1 MALTPEFT
9 AAIGGHPVVAEI
21 LWRRG
26 YREIEAARAFLD
38 PNQYVPSSPHDLPD
52 LDKAVARLQRA
63 IAQREHI
70 RIWGDFDVD
79 GQTATSVLFLGLQA
93 CGAQV
98 DYTIPNRSTHSH
110 GLNFDGIGKAK
121 DDGVA
126 ILLTCDCG
134 VTDFEYVS
142 YARQM
147 GLDVI
152 ISDHHDLEHD
162 ETGAARIPAANA
174 TINPKRLPEGH
185 PLMHLP
191 GVGVAYELIIALM
204 ASDDEDN
211 GMMGS
216 GDDGNNKSSSPHH
229 PQTLL
234 DLVALGIVAD
244 IAYQQGDTRYLLQ
257 RGLQQLRST
266 PRPGIRALMRAAEI
280 TPEYF
285 EAEAIGYQI
294 GPRLNAAGRLET
306 AELSVQLLT
315 APNDAAAK
323 PLAERI
329 ELLNGER
336 KLLQRQIEEQA
347 FAQLA
352 ERPELARSAVIVLHA
367 PDWPPS
373 VIGVVANAIIDRYKR
388 PAILISARPGELG
401 RASAR
406 SVAGIDIHAAIAA
419 QGHLIEGGGGHPMA
433 AGFAI
438 RSENVDAFREAVSA
452 HVVAQMSGDAQP
464 MDSLSPTLADA
475 FEVAWRDVSLILI
488 DELNRLAPF
497 GAGNPRPNLVSR
509 NLTFVRAEPL
519 GQDGKHQMLY
529 FQDQQGYM
537 ARAAWWRSTGRPLP
551 APNALV
557 TLVYSVRKQ
566 MYQSRPRL
574 QIEVIEVIEM
584 IEVVDLLAKALIATQ
599 STQSTQSASTSL
611 ANSAIASQFRILDL
625 RHEKKTNRANALRR
639 LIEEHGIAHVQVWA
653 EGAAPDRQL
662 DEIKK
667 ITGLELH
674 NRTQLLSMS
683 MLVIWSTP
691 PGTVALKQALKSAQ
705 PQTVVLLCSGRHDSD
720 TLEVFKQQ
728 MRALLNMSRARSDST
743 SDAAVIARMAAR
755 IGQRDDT
762 LLAALACVQGESFVA
777 SDQLNYQLQET
788 RAYRHYFVQAPADA
802 VLRVE

>member
-1 MALTPEFT
+1 
-9 AAIGGHPVVAEI
+9 
-21 LWRRG
+21 
-26 YREIEAARAFLD
+26 
-38 PNQYVPSSPHDLPD
+38 
-52 LDKAVARLQRA
+52 
-63 IAQREHI
+63 
-70 RIWGDFDVD
+70 
-79 GQTATSVLFLGLQA
+79 
-93 CGAQV
+93 
-98 DYTIPNRSTHSH
+98 
-110 GLNFDGIGKAK
+110 
-121 DDGVA
+121 
-126 ILLTCDCG
+126 
-134 VTDFEYVS
+134 
-142 YARQM
+142 
-147 GLDVI
+147 
-152 ISDHHDLEHD
+152 
-162 ETGAARIPAANA
+162 
-174 TINPKRLPEGH
+174 
-185 PLMHLP
+185 
-191 GVGVAYELIIALM
+191 
-204 ASDDEDN
+204 
-211 GMMGS
+211 
-216 GDDGNNKSSSPHH
+216 
-229 PQTLL
+229 
-234 DLVALGIVAD
+234 
-244 IAYQQGDTRYLLQ
+244 
-257 RGLQQLRST
+257 
-266 PRPGIRALMRAAEI
+266 MRAAEI

-464 MDSLSPTLADA
+464 MGSLSPTLADA

-529 FQDQQGYM
+529 FQDQQGYI